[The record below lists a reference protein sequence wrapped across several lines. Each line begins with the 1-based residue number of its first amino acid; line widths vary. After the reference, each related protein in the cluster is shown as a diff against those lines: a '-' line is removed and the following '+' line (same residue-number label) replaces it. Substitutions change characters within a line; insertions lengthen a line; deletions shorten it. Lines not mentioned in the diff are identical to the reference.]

1 MKNEKTVTL
10 TLTET
15 QFGFLFNA
23 YIDRI
28 DSVLCSENL
37 TDEDK
42 KESIEDMKSTGIVL
56 WNALPVF
63 FPFDS
68 LVRQQIMNIDWGY
81 YEGYH
86 DEPQS

>member
-1 MKNEKTVTL
+1 MKNEKMVTL
-10 TLTET
+10 TLNET

-23 YIDRI
+23 YLDFLHSMMTSR
-28 DSVLCSENL
+28 NL

-42 KESIEDMKSTGIVL
+42 SAFATDVESTSMLL

-63 FPFDS
+63 FSIDLLS
-68 LVRQQIMNIDWGY
+68 RKQIVNIDWGY

-86 DEPQS
+86 DELQS